1 MRVNMP
7 ITTNE
12 RKFRDT
18 DGLIS
23 KTDLKGRITLVND
36 AFVHISGF
44 TREELLGQPH
54 NIVRHPDVP
63 EEAFDDLWRTIKAGK
78 PWTAVVKNR
87 CKNGDYY
94 WVEANVIPQR
104 EGDQIA
110 GYISVRN
117 KPTAEQIKSAELLY
131 QDIKAGKVVLR
142 EGKVIKKGISEKLVA
157 IKNPSVKIKL
167 SLLFAFPCLAL
178 LMAGFAATSGL
189 ATQYPAGYMSAI
201 GFGVL
206 ISLLLA
212 FYGISSIT
220 RPLKHI
226 SDAIAKAAS
235 GDFSIAQYP
244 SSKGELGRLLELLST
259 MNRNMR
265 RIMINITVSTGIV
278 KSTSE
283 DLAKG
288 NVELNRRTAD
298 QAANLEKTAAS
309 MEQLTSTV
317 AQNTQNVQEVNTLG
331 IQASRVAKKG
341 GEIVSDVVQ
350 TMNSIH
356 ESSKK
361 VVSIINVIDEIAF
374 QTNILALNAGVEAAR
389 AGEHGRGFAVV
400 ASEVR
405 MLAQRSA
412 TAAKEITT
420 LINNSVN
427 QIETGSELVDKAG
440 QTMAEVVDSVQ
451 KVTEIMGDITNAS
464 YEQNSG
470 IEQINE
476 ALIQLD
482 TVTHQNTSLVKDVS
496 DSAKELSTQTNNL
509 SQAIAVLKL
518 GADTVTTINTAFERR
533 NKSKIASRIR
543 QGNNENRSGNQPSN
557 IHRLAEQRS
566 EVAN

>member
-1 MRVNMP
+1 MP

-23 KTDLKGRITLVND
+23 KTDLKGRIVFVND
-36 AFVHISGF
+36 AFVNISGF

-63 EEAFDDLWRTIKAGK
+63 EEAFDDLWKTLKAGK
-78 PWTAVVKNR
+78 PWTAIVKNR

-94 WVEANVIPQR
+94 WVEANVIPLR
-104 EGDQIA
+104 EAGQIN

-117 KPTAEQIKSAELLY
+117 KPTAEQITSAELLY
-131 QDIKAGKVVLR
+131 QEIKAGKVVLR
-142 EGKVIKKGISEKLVA
+142 EGKVIKKGIAEKLVA
-157 IKNPSVKIKL
+157 IRNPSVKTKL
-167 SLLFAFPCLAL
+167 GLLFAFPCFAL
-178 LMAGFAATSGL
+178 FMAGLTAITGL
-189 ATQYPAGYMSAI
+189 AAQNPAAYMSAI
-201 GFGVL
+201 GLGVL
-206 ISLLLA
+206 ISMLLA
-212 FYGISSIT
+212 YYGISSIT
-220 RPLKHI
+220 RPMRHI
-226 SDAIAKAAS
+226 SDMIAKAAS
-235 GDFSIAQYP
+235 GDFSNEQYP
-244 SSKGELGRLLELLST
+244 SAKGELGRLLELLST
-259 MNRNMR
+259 LNRNMR
-265 RIMINITVSTGIV
+265 RIMININISTGIV

-288 NVELNRRTAD
+288 NNELSGRTVD
-298 QAANLEKTAAS
+298 QAASLEKTAAS

-317 AQNTQNVQEVNTLG
+317 AQNTQNVQEVNALG
-331 IQASRVAKKG
+331 IQASRIAKKG
-341 GEIVSDVVQ
+341 GEIVNEVVH

-356 ESSKK
+356 ESSKQ
-361 VVSIINVIDEIAF
+361 VVNIINVIDEIAF

-427 QIETGSELVDKAG
+427 QIESGSELVDKAG

-451 KVTEIMGDITNAS
+451 KVTEIMADITNAS
-464 YEQNSG
+464 HEQNSG

-482 TVTHQNTSLVKDVS
+482 TVTQQNTSLVKDVS
-496 DSAKELSTQTNNL
+496 ESADELSNQTNNL
-509 SQAIAVLKL
+509 SQAIAVFKL
-518 GADTVTTINTAFERR
+518 GSDTVTSINTAFDRR
-533 NKSKIASRIR
+533 NKSKLAARSLR
-543 QGNNENRSGNQPSN
+543 QSNERKIGGSSSN
-557 IHRLAEQRS
+557 IHRLS
-566 EVAN
+566 ERINGTEAK